1 MTPQQIVNISEF
13 EAYRQELYE
22 LKGNGTKAP
31 QTNGVLDP
39 RMGTSDKGG
48 SCGTCH
54 MSMAECVGHYA
65 YIKLVLPVYH
75 IGYFRACI
83 TMLQDICKVGVPA
96 MLWPVLELTDPSY
109 LRLVLEYFSPRKT
122 VGNTFASS
130 VDRALKTCSGPVL
143 PNRST
148 RLAERF

>member
-22 LKGNGTKAP
+22 IRGNGAKAP

-39 RMGTSDKGG
+39 RMGTSDKSG
-48 SCGTCH
+48 SCETCH

-83 TMLQDICKVGVPA
+83 TMLQDICKVRKLSQHTWHRAENSPVD
-96 MLWPVLELTDPSY
+96 MLQGSAF
-109 LRLVLEYFSPRKT
+109 RRGS
-122 VGNTFASS
+122 A
-130 VDRALKTCSGPVL
+130 
-143 PNRST
+143 
-148 RLAERF
+148 

>member
-22 LKGNGTKAP
+22 LKGDGTKAP

-39 RMGTSDKGG
+39 RMGTSDKAKN
-48 SCGTCH
+48 CQTCH
-54 MSMAECVGHYA
+54 MNMADCVGHYA

-83 TMLQDICKVGVPA
+83 TMLQDICKVRN
-96 MLWPVLELTDPSY
+96 SY
-109 LRLVLEYFSPRKT
+109 LEIIVGMLRILADLFQSTLVR
-122 VGNTFASS
+122 
-130 VDRALKTCSGPVL
+130 RGP
-143 PNRST
+143 T
-148 RLAERF
+148 

>member
-1 MTPQQIVNISEF
+1 MFLPMLRRRCELLRFVSISDTDIYDCRSQKIQFQPMTPQQIVNISEF

-22 LKGNGTKAP
+22 LKGDGTKAP

-48 SCGTCH
+48 SCETCH

-83 TMLQDICKVGVPA
+83 TMLQDICKVR
-96 MLWPVLELTDPSY
+96 S
-109 LRLVLEYFSPRKT
+109 
-122 VGNTFASS
+122 
-130 VDRALKTCSGPVL
+130 LK
-143 PNRST
+143 
-148 RLAERF
+148 A